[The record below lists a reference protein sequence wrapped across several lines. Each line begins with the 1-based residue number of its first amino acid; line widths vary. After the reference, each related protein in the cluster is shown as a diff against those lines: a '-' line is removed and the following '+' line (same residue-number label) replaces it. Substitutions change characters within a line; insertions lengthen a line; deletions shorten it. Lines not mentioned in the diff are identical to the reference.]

1 MPRVHPSAFGSPPS
15 APTSSRRGFIR
26 RGRALTTS
34 VLPLCW
40 ALIALGMFSV
50 GRVQELFPPLMALRP
65 ALLAT
70 GFSLLYVVLNPDLL
84 SSIPALRPWPS
95 RVVIA
100 LLVWAVVGAPFG
112 LNPNWAIMF
121 VISSWSTILMAW
133 LLQVIAIRS
142 TRELRLLIGGFLV
155 AAGVLAINA
164 VFFTKMT
171 FQEGSTMARLDDASG
186 SMFDPNDLCVLLVT
200 AMPLA
205 MSFFHSS
212 KRLGK
217 ILSVGFIMLC
227 SWTVALSGSR
237 GGFLGLLVVGLA
249 LLYLAKGMSVSKR
262 VGIVFGLVAVLVV
275 AAPAGYWEQM
285 ETIVKP
291 GNDYNVSSE
300 HGRKAIWLRGMH
312 YMATYPI
319 FGLGIANFNNAECT
333 ISPLVLRP
341 DLSENAEAALCT
353 APHNS
358 FVQVAAEMGV
368 PGLFMWSSLVIGGVI
383 APVRLRRRMPKRW
396 QVGDREQRYLYR
408 MTMYLPVAA
417 MGYGVTAFFV
427 SHAWLDMVY
436 SLAAFTAGL
445 YVAVNRRLWQE
456 RMEPEQ
462 PVHAVQQVA
471 VPVRGRRLLRG
482 RTA

>member
-1 MPRVHPSAFGSPPS
+1 
-15 APTSSRRGFIR
+15 
-26 RGRALTTS
+26 LTTS
-34 VLPLCW
+34 VLPLVW
-40 ALIALGMFSV
+40 ALIVLGLFSV
-50 GRVQELFPPLMALRP
+50 GRVQELFPPLMLLRP

-100 LLVWAVVGAPFG
+100 LLVWAVIGAPFG
-112 LNPNWAIMF
+112 LNPSWAIMF
-121 VISSWSTILMAW
+121 VISTWSTILMAW
-133 LLQVIAIRS
+133 LLQVIALRS
-142 TRELRLLIGGFLV
+142 ARELRMLIGGFLV
-155 AAGVLAINA
+155 AAGILAINA
-164 VFFTKMT
+164 VFFTQMT

-200 AMPLA
+200 AMPLG
-205 MSFFHSS
+205 MSFFHTSK

-217 ILSVGFIMLC
+217 ALSMGFILLC
-227 SWTVALSGSR
+227 AWTVALSGSR
-237 GGFLGLLVVGLA
+237 GGFLGLAVVGIA
-249 LLYLAKGMSVSKR
+249 LLYLAKGMSVAKR
-262 VGIVFGLVAVLVV
+262 AGIVFGLLAVLVI

-285 ETIVKP
+285 ETIVQP

-300 HGRKAIWLRGMH
+300 HGRKAIWLRGMQ

-333 ISPLVLRP
+333 ISPLVLHP
-341 DLSENAEAALCT
+341 DTSPTAEAALCT

-358 FVQVAAEMGV
+358 FVQVGAEMGV
-368 PGLFMWSSLVIGGVI
+368 PGLIMWSSLVIGGIV
-383 APVRLRRRMPKRW
+383 APLRIRRRIPKRW
-396 QVGDREQRYLYR
+396 QTGDREQRYLFR

-445 YVAVNRRLWQE
+445 YVAVNRKLWQE
-456 RMEPEQ
+456 RLEPEQ
-462 PVHAVQQVA
+462 S
-471 VPVRGRRLLRG
+471 VPHVEVRSSVRGRRMLPS